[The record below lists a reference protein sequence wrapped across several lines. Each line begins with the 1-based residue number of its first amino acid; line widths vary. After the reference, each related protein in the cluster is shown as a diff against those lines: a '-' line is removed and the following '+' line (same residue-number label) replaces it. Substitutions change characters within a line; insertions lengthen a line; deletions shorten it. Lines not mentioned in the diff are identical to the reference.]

1 MRILFMGTTEIA
13 AECLKTICDAGAD
26 VAAVFTQPDR
36 PKGRRMKLTPP
47 PVKEFAL
54 SRGIEVYQPLKLS
67 KSMDIIRSIDPELIV
82 VVAYGKILP
91 AKVLDYPKYGAVNLH
106 ASLLPRHRGAAPI
119 QAAIVAGDK
128 TGGVATMYMS
138 PELDAGDII
147 FMEETPIFDDDT
159 ASTLHDRYVD
169 IGGKLLV
176 RTIKSIEEGTAPRIP
191 QDHSLATYAPMI
203 KKEDAEIDW
212 SRSSIEIRNHIRGYN
227 PWPVAFTEINGQ
239 VLKIFASEI
248 GQKEVLSGV
257 EPGKV
262 ISEGEC
268 GIEIA
273 TGDGTLFLTEIQV
286 PGKRRMSAR
295 EYLRGNR
302 VLKGY

>member
-1 MRILFMGTTEIA
+1 MGTPEIA